1 MTEDA
6 EALAELEAVQ
16 EVSEGSLLGRINSN
30 RSTSGGSKPASP
42 AGSAANLAAG
52 LTKKGAWAEAAK
64 VSMHP
69 CLLIRRPGCGSYG
82 RLQDDTRC
90 CIVMQACCLAN
101 VD

>member
-30 RSTSGGSKPASP
+30 RSASGGSKPASP

-64 VSMHP
+64 VSMRP
-69 CLLIRRPGCGSYG
+69 CLL
-82 RLQDDTRC
+82 
-90 CIVMQACCLAN
+90 V
-101 VD
+101 